1 MRFAFEGL
9 LEGIAMRPP
18 VGRDPLPTAVLGFA
32 DEPPVPACL
41 VTLFFML
48 CSKKK
53 PLGGSGYLK
62 CLEIVW
68 CHEHRLKTFFFRK
81 SRSKQFN
88 QR

>member
-9 LEGIAMRPP
+9 LEGMAMRPP

-32 DEPPVPACL
+32 DEPPVPDCL

-53 PLGGSGYLK
+53 ALAEERLITMGGDSNVAR
-62 CLEIVW
+62 C
-68 CHEHRLKTFFFRK
+68 
-81 SRSKQFN
+81 
-88 QR
+88 